1 MSGSNSAYSTA
12 EGGGLSIEKLP
23 RVLIVDDERGPRES
37 LRMILSGSHD
47 VTTAESG
54 AAALEILRTEDIDL
68 VTVDLNMP
76 GMKGDELMRT
86 VRAEFP
92 QVELIIITGC
102 GSIETAIEGIRH
114 GVFDYLTKP
123 FDVVQVLASVE
134 RAVARRKSRGRMVE
148 FLQGISRV
156 LGIDRDSKLI
166 VEELEASGLAQ
177 ERLRRVLEE
186 PILGGTSDAGR
197 SNSAFAIEFLEVL
210 AETIESRDLFMRGHA
225 RRVAYYADLMAQR
238 LLLSL
243 EVRDHVR
250 IAAFLHDIGK
260 VGAPSDLLDGKSM
273 PESERS
279 AAVRAHPEIGERLLR
294 PLGLKDAIAASVRH
308 HHERYDGAGYPD
320 GLFGEQIPL
329 PARIIAIADAFDA
342 MTGERPYRRARSHE
356 EALAEIRREAHGQF
370 DPNLVE
376 IFCELIEN
384 GAAQSLGDAK
394 PLSAHSFAGEPGNEP
409 LTNRRGAA

>member
-1 MSGSNSAYSTA
+1 MSGLKHEETTPAN
-12 EGGGLSIEKLP
+12 EGLRVERLP

-37 LRMILSGSHD
+37 LRMILSGSHK
-47 VTTAESG
+47 VVTAENG
-54 AAALEILRTEDIDL
+54 PAALEILRTEEIDL

-134 RAVARRKSRGRMVE
+134 RAVARRESRGRMVE

-156 LGIDRDSKLI
+156 LGIDRDSKLV

-186 PILGGTSDAGR
+186 PILGGSADAPR
-197 SNSAFAIEFLEVL
+197 SRTTQAIEFLEVL

-225 RRVAYYADLMAQR
+225 RRVAYYADLVAQR
-238 LLLSL
+238 LLLST

-260 VGAPSDLLDGKSM
+260 VGAPSDLLDGKNM
-273 PESERS
+273 PESQRLE
-279 AAVRAHPEIGERLLR
+279 AVRAHPEIGERLLR
-294 PLGLKDAIAASVRH
+294 PLGLKDAISASVRH

-320 GLFGEQIPL
+320 GLVGEDIPL
-329 PARIIAIADAFDA
+329 PARIIAVADAFDA
-342 MTGERPYRRARSHE
+342 MTCERPYRRARNRDD
-356 EALAEIRREAHGQF
+356 ALFELRREAHGQF

-376 IFCELIEN
+376 IFCDLIQN
-384 GAAQSLGDAK
+384 GAAESLGEAR
-394 PLSAHSFAGEPGNEP
+394 PLSEPRSDSEAQSQPFADS
-409 LTNRRGAA
+409 RGAA